1 MGVAAVRE
9 GNMVAEKGG
18 WLKTSHPLV
27 GVREWAGSQEALS
40 LKEGPGEIAHWLS
53 ANFVLAQDPD
63 SIPSTDVAVQNCF

>member
-27 GVREWAGSQEALS
+27 GVRE
-40 LKEGPGEIAHWLS
+40 
-53 ANFVLAQDPD
+53 
-63 SIPSTDVAVQNCF
+63 